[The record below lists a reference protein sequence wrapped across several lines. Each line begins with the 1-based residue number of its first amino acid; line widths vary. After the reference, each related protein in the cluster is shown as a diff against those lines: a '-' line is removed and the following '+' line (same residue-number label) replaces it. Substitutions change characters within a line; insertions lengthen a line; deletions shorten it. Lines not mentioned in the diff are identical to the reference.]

1 MKRDFKNI
9 KVWKSADDLATLIY
23 SATRAFPKEEL
34 FGIVSQIRRAAVSI
48 PSNIAEGAAR
58 KNIKEYLQFLYIAQG
73 SIAELEYLLHL
84 SVRIGYLRDSEYNKL
99 DDLRNQ
105 TAKMLYGLINY
116 IEKDAK
122 AH

>member
-1 MKRDFKNI
+1 MKRDFRNI
-9 KVWKSADDLATLIY
+9 KAWKNADDLATLVY
-23 SATRAFPKEEL
+23 SATKTFPKEEL
-34 FGIVSQIRRAAVSI
+34 YGLVSQIRRATVSI

-73 SIAELEYLLHL
+73 SISELEYLLHL
-84 SVRIGYLRDSEYNKL
+84 SKRIGYLKDSEYNKL

-116 IEKDAK
+116 IEKETK
-122 AH
+122 AL